1 MRGLWKL
8 TWMELKLFVRN
19 PTGAFFTVIF
29 PLMLLSV
36 YGIMYSNELG
46 GISDEYGLIDVSVP
60 AFTGMVIAIAALT
73 ILNTE
78 VATSRE
84 KGVLRRLKAT
94 PLRPLTILT
103 AKLIMIF
110 LMTCLGMVLMIVA
123 GKLAFGL
130 RFYGN
135 LLNVVGGFLLSSF
148 SFFAF
153 GLVLAS
159 LMPNVRSA
167 ESVGFILLFVMLFFS
182 GVFVPFEVIPEAVQ
196 QYAQVL
202 PLTHVNTLLRG
213 LWLGHGWGEHL
224 KEVAVLAGILVAGV
238 IISAKTF
245 RWE

>member
-36 YGIMYSNELG
+36 YGVMYSNELG

-60 AFTGMVIAIAALT
+60 AFTGMIIAIAALT

-153 GLVLAS
+153 GFVLAS

-167 ESVGFILLFVMLFFS
+167 ESIGFIFLFVMLFFC
-182 GVFVPFEVIPEAVQ
+182 GVFVPLEVIPEVVQ

-224 KEVAVLAGILVAGV
+224 KEVAVLAGILMASI

>member
-110 LMTCLGMVLMIVA
+110 LMTCLGMVLMIGA

-182 GVFVPFEVIPEAVQ
+182 GVFVPLEVIPEAVQ

-224 KEVAVLAGILVAGV
+224 KEVAVLAGILVASV
-238 IISAKTF
+238 IVSAKTF
-245 RWE
+245 RWK

>member
-60 AFTGMVIAIAALT
+60 AFTGMIIAIAALT

-130 RFYGN
+130 RFT
-135 LLNVVGGFLLSSF
+135 
-148 SFFAF
+148 A
-153 GLVLAS
+153 
-159 LMPNVRSA
+159 
-167 ESVGFILLFVMLFFS
+167 
-182 GVFVPFEVIPEAVQ
+182 
-196 QYAQVL
+196 
-202 PLTHVNTLLRG
+202 
-213 LWLGHGWGEHL
+213 
-224 KEVAVLAGILVAGV
+224 
-238 IISAKTF
+238 IS
-245 RWE
+245 

>member
-8 TWMELKLFVRN
+8 TLMELKLFVRN

-36 YGIMYSNELG
+36 FGIMYSNELG

-60 AFTGMVIAIAALT
+60 AFTGMIIAIAALT

-123 GKLAFGL
+123 GKVAFGL

-153 GLVLAS
+153 GFVLAS

-182 GVFVPFEVIPEAVQ
+182 GVFVPLEVIPEAVQ

-213 LWLGHGWGEHL
+213 LWLGHGWVEHL
-224 KEVAVLAGILVAGV
+224 KEVAVLAGILVASV